1 MIGIENLIL
10 LQQISR
16 IRQNEETAKT
26 AQKSQEK
33 KQLEMGRYDRSIK
46 IAFDKTSGEI
56 LEADEEF
63 DIKTDAFE
71 IRRKYHEKN
80 LILSCCECEQDLM
93 VSGSKYDRLHFKHKP
108 GHGYCILSDGKLTPQ
123 EHESFTEIL
132 KAKESDRHKELKN
145 KIGELLKSVKGV
157 DLSSIAIDDKFII
170 KENGKRRPDVYFK
183 YEDKEIVFEIQLSD
197 LSLGYILSRYEFY
210 KEHGMYLVWILDNFD
225 VRNQG
230 TLERDI
236 KYLTKYQNFFKLDE
250 KSESLKLECE
260 YKLVY
265 LTNDN
270 KLLTEW
276 RKKSVSLNELK
287 YDNEVFQAYFY
298 NFGDNKTK
306 TEALRNK
313 KAEEIKEAERERLK
327 KLRLDKAKNK
337 ANHVRTLI
345 ADFRK
350 RKIQNFD
357 SVIEELEEMDD
368 FEIKILNEVLN
379 LKGKVVKN
387 KPPLIK
393 WIDEA
398 EQKDVPFLEFI
409 LGTNKIELDINKFD
423 DFDRTALQAILLNG
437 NIHKTLPIKS
447 LFKAGY
453 KLTDNDREFLNELQE
468 TQKDLVAD
476 AYIYKLCNNLTDRS
490 LVDDVFRFSKLLFII
505 ESARKGEFIYY
516 NFTGNKWISFANN
529 AIQYYSEYWEY
540 LELSFKR
547 FELWEKLIQ
556 LDKNG
561 TFQNKVEKFYSQ
573 MPRQKY
579 DFDKVFYD
587 LYPEIKYAN

>member
-1 MIGIENLIL
+1 
-10 LQQISR
+10 
-16 IRQNEETAKT
+16 
-26 AQKSQEK
+26 
-33 KQLEMGRYDRSIK
+33 MGRYDRSIK

-56 LEADEEF
+56 LEADEVF

-71 IRRKYHEKN
+71 IRKKYHEKN
-80 LILSCCECEQDLM
+80 LALSCCECEQDLM

-108 GHGYCILSDGKLTPQ
+108 GHSYCILADGQLTPQ
-123 EHESFTEIL
+123 DHERFTEIL
-132 KAKESDRHKELKN
+132 IAKESDRHKELKN
-145 KIGELLKSVKGV
+145 KIGELLKSVNGV
-157 DLSSIAIDDKFII
+157 DLNSIAIDNKFIV
-170 KENGKRRPDVYFK
+170 KQNGKRRPDVYCKF
-183 YEDKEIVFEIQLSD
+183 EDKEIVFEIQLSD

-210 KEHGMYLVWILDNFD
+210 KEHGMYLIWILDNFD

-276 RKKSVSLNELK
+276 RKKSVSLNELN
-287 YDNEVFQAYFY
+287 YENEVFQAYYY

-306 TEALRNK
+306 TESLQKK
-313 KAEEIKEAERERLK
+313 KAEEIKETERIRFE
-327 KLRLDKAKNK
+327 KLRLDSAKSK
-337 ANHVRTLI
+337 ANHVRNLI

-350 RKIQNFD
+350 RKIQNFNL
-357 SVIEELEEMDD
+357 VIEELKEMDD

-379 LKGKVVKN
+379 LKGKVVEN
-387 KPPLIK
+387 KSPLIK
-393 WIDEA
+393 WINEA
-398 EQKDVPFLEFI
+398 KQEDVVFLEFI
-409 LGTNKIELDINKFD
+409 LGTDKIELDIDKTD
-423 DFDRTALQAILLNG
+423 ELERTALQAIILNT
-437 NIHKTLPIKS
+437 NIHNSLPIKS

-453 KLTDNDREFLNELQE
+453 RLIE
-468 TQKDLVAD
+468 KDLFFLEQLHNTKKDLLAD
-476 AYIYKLCNNLTDRS
+476 IQIYKLCNKLTERN
-490 LVDDVFRFSKLLFII
+490 LVDDVFNFSKLLLII
-505 ESARKGEFIYY
+505 ESARQDELIYY

-547 FELWEKLIQ
+547 FGLWEKLIQ
-556 LDKNG
+556 LDKKG
-561 TFQNKVEKFYSQ
+561 TFQKKVEAFYSK
-573 MPRQKY
+573 MSKQKY
-579 DFDKVFYD
+579 DFDEVFND
-587 LYPEIKYAN
+587 LYPEIEYEN

>member
-1 MIGIENLIL
+1 
-10 LQQISR
+10 
-16 IRQNEETAKT
+16 
-26 AQKSQEK
+26 
-33 KQLEMGRYDRSIK
+33 MGRYDRSIK
-46 IAFDKTSGEI
+46 IALDKTSGEI
-56 LEADEEF
+56 LEADEVF

-71 IRRKYHEKN
+71 IRKKYHGKN

-108 GHGYCILSDGKLTPQ
+108 GHSYCILADGRLTPQ
-123 EHESFTEIL
+123 EHERFTEIL

-145 KIGELLKSVKGV
+145 KIGEQLKSVKGV
-157 DLSSIAIDDKFII
+157 DLDSIAIDDKFII
-170 KENGKRRPDVYFK
+170 KENGKRRPDVYCKFQ
-183 YEDKEIVFEIQLSD
+183 DKEIVFEIQLSD

-210 KEHGMYLVWILDNFD
+210 KEHGIYLIWILDNFD
-225 VRNQG
+225 IHNQG

-236 KYLTKYQNFFKLDE
+236 KYLTKYHNFFKLDE
-250 KSESLKLECE
+250 QSDTFKLECE
-260 YKLVY
+260 YKY
-265 LTNDN
+265 PFLTDDN
-270 KLLTEW
+270 KLLTKW
-276 RKKSVSLNELK
+276 LKKSVSLNELK
-287 YDNEVFQAYFY
+287 YDNEVFQAYYY

-306 TEALRNK
+306 TETLQKK
-313 KAEEIKEAERERLK
+313 KAEEIKEAERKRLK
-327 KLRLDKAKNK
+327 KLKLENATNRAKDLRNL
-337 ANHVRTLI
+337 V

-350 RKIQNFD
+350 RKIQNFSSIID
-357 SVIEELEEMDD
+357 ELEDMDE
-368 FEIKILNEVLN
+368 FETKILNEVLN
-379 LKGKVVKN
+379 LKGKVVES

-398 EQKDVPFLEFI
+398 KQEDVPFLEFI
-409 LGTNKIELDINKFD
+409 LGTNKIELDINKPD
-423 DFDRTALQAILLNG
+423 DSDRTALQAVLLNS

-453 KLTDNDREFLNELQE
+453 KLLDNDRELLKELQE
-468 TQKDLVAD
+468 TQKDFVAD
-476 AYIYKLCNNLTDRS
+476 AYIYKLCNSLSDRS
-490 LVDDVFRFSKLLFII
+490 LVDDIFSFSKLLFII
-505 ESARKGEFIYY
+505 ESARQGELIYY

-547 FELWEKLIQ
+547 FGLWDKLIQ

-561 TFQNKVEKFYSQ
+561 TFQKKVEKFYSN

-587 LYPEIKYAN
+587 LYPEIEYSN

>member
-1 MIGIENLIL
+1 
-10 LQQISR
+10 
-16 IRQNEETAKT
+16 
-26 AQKSQEK
+26 
-33 KQLEMGRYDRSIK
+33 MGRYDRSIK

-56 LEADEEF
+56 LEADEVF

-71 IRRKYHEKN
+71 IRKKYHEKN
-80 LILSCCECEQDLM
+80 LALSCCECEQDLM

-108 GHGYCILSDGKLTPQ
+108 GHSYCILADGQLTPQ
-123 EHESFTEIL
+123 DHERFTEIL
-132 KAKESDRHKELKN
+132 IAKESDRHKELKN
-145 KIGELLKSVKGV
+145 KIGELLKSVNGV
-157 DLSSIAIDDKFII
+157 DLNSIAIDNKFIV
-170 KENGKRRPDVYFK
+170 KQNSKRRPDVYCKF
-183 YEDKEIVFEIQLSD
+183 EDKEIVFEIQLSD

-210 KEHGMYLVWILDNFD
+210 KEHGMYLIWILDNFD

-287 YDNEVFQAYFY
+287 YDNEVFQAYYY

-306 TEALRNK
+306 TESLQKK
-313 KAEEIKEAERERLK
+313 KAEEIKETERIRFE
-327 KLRLDKAKNK
+327 KLRLDNAKSK
-337 ANHVRTLI
+337 ANHVRNLI

-350 RKIQNFD
+350 RKIQTFN

-379 LKGKVVKN
+379 LKGKVVEN

-393 WIDEA
+393 WINEA
-398 EQKDVPFLEFI
+398 KQEDVVFLEFI
-409 LGTNKIELDINKFD
+409 LGTDKIELDIDKTD
-423 DFDRTALQAILLNG
+423 ELERTALQAIILNN
-437 NIHKTLPIKS
+437 NIHNSLPIKS

-453 KLTDNDREFLNELQE
+453 RLTE
-468 TQKDLVAD
+468 KDLFFLEQLQNTEKDLLAEIN
-476 AYIYKLCNNLTDRS
+476 IYKLCNKLTERS
-490 LVDDVFRFSKLLFII
+490 LVDDVFNFSKLLFII
-505 ESARKGEFIYY
+505 ESARQDELIYY

-547 FELWEKLIQ
+547 YGLWDKLIQ

-561 TFQNKVEKFYSQ
+561 TFQKKVEDFYSK
-573 MPRQKY
+573 MPKQKY
-579 DFDKVFYD
+579 DFDEVFND
-587 LYPEIKYAN
+587 LYPEIEYAN

>member
-1 MIGIENLIL
+1 
-10 LQQISR
+10 
-16 IRQNEETAKT
+16 
-26 AQKSQEK
+26 
-33 KQLEMGRYDRSIK
+33 MGRYDRSIK

-56 LEADEEF
+56 LEADEVF

-108 GHGYCILSDGKLTPQ
+108 GHSYCILADGKLTPQ
-123 EHESFTEIL
+123 EHERFTEIL

-157 DLSSIAIDDKFII
+157 DLGSIAIDDKFII
-170 KENGKRRPDVYFK
+170 KENGKRRPDVYCKFQ
-183 YEDKEIVFEIQLSD
+183 DKEIVFEIQLSD

-210 KEHGMYLVWILDNFD
+210 KEHGIYLIWILDNFD
-225 VRNQG
+225 IHNQG

-236 KYLTKYQNFFKLDE
+236 KYLTKYHNFFKLDE
-250 KSESLKLECE
+250 QSETLKLECE
-260 YKLVY
+260 YKY
-265 LTNDN
+265 PFLTDDN
-270 KLLTEW
+270 KLLTKW
-276 RKKSVSLNELK
+276 LKKSVSLSELK
-287 YDNEVFQAYFY
+287 YDSEVFQAYYY
-298 NFGDNKTK
+298 NFDNNKTK
-306 TEALRNK
+306 TETLQRK
-313 KAEEIKEAERERLK
+313 KAEEIKEAERKRIEKLK
-327 KLRLDKAKNK
+327 LDNATNRAKHLRNL
-337 ANHVRTLI
+337 V

-350 RKIQNFD
+350 RKIQNFNSIID
-357 SVIEELEEMDD
+357 ELEDMDE
-368 FEIKILNEVLN
+368 FETKVLNDVLN
-379 LKGKVVKN
+379 LKGKVVEN

-398 EQKDVPFLEFI
+398 KQEDVPFLEFI
-409 LGTNKIELDINKFD
+409 LGTNKIELDINKPD
-423 DFDRTALQAILLNG
+423 DSNRTALQAILLNS

-453 KLTDNDREFLNELQE
+453 KLTDNDRDFLKELQE
-468 TQKDLVAD
+468 TQKDFVAD
-476 AYIYKLCNNLTDRS
+476 AYIYNLCNNLTDRS
-490 LVDDVFRFSKLLFII
+490 LVDDVFSFSKLLFII
-505 ESARKGEFIYY
+505 ESARQGELIYY

-540 LELSFKR
+540 LELSFNR
-547 FELWEKLIQ
+547 FELWDKLIQ

-561 TFQNKVEKFYSQ
+561 TFQKKVEKFYSQ

-579 DFDKVFYD
+579 DFDRVFND
-587 LYPEIKYAN
+587 LYPEIEYAN